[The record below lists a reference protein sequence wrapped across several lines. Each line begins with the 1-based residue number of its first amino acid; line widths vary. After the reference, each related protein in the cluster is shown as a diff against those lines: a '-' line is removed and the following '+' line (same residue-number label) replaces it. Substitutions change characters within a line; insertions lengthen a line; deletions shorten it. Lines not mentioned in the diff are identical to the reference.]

1 MSGIQIPY
9 RTLDWHSSHR
19 RRSLPKSKAGRSCA
33 VLCGIR
39 VLRTAHGCG
48 RSSYMG
54 SWRYGLRLRAPPT
67 ARLSIP
73 ANLEYSYARLQLSI
87 ISPPLHFACP
97 NMFPLGRRRLLAGIT
112 SSSCRS
118 YVVCC
123 TPYVK
128 FIVQAPS
135 TSHFIA
141 EQEHSALHAL
151 CTMHYA
157 SCIMHTH
164 TSSAGFYR
172 RDPTRWS
179 FSIIPRTATH
189 AAPACCLEP
198 RVTTELEGRT
208 PSDERGCVPMPSVP
222 AADVRMCASLI

>member
-97 NMFPLGRRRLLAGIT
+97 NMLPLGRRRLLAGIT

-141 EQEHSALHAL
+141 EQETLGPSCA
-151 CTMHYA
+151 MHYA
-157 SCIMHTH
+157 LCMMHD
-164 TSSAGFYR
+164 AYAYVLR
-172 RDPTRWS
+172 RLLQERSD
-179 FSIIPRTATH
+179 AMVVLNN
-189 AAPACCLEP
+189 PAN
-198 RVTTELEGRT
+198 RDSR
-208 PSDERGCVPMPSVP
+208 
-222 AADVRMCASLI
+222 CASLLPRASCHHGT